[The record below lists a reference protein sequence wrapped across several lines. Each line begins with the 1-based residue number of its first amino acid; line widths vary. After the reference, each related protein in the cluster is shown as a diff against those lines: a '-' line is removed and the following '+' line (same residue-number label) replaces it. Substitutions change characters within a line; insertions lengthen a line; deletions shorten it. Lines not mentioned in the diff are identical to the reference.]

1 VIAGSGMNPRAAANQ
16 GESDKAVMNVKT
28 QRGESTELV
37 DFGREVCGSLSAAC
51 DREWLVTNGIGGFAS
66 GTVAGLITRR
76 YHGLLVAALKPPL
89 GRTLLVAKLEE
100 TAQYDGEEYALFA
113 DRWADGTVNPK
124 GYNHLERFRLEG
136 TTPVWTFACADARLE
151 KRTWMQ
157 AGANTT
163 FVQYSLLSASHPIHF
178 DFKALINYRDYHATT
193 HAGDWRMNVEP
204 VEHGLRIIAFEGAT
218 PFYLLSASAS
228 EEPAHIWYRNF
239 DLLAERERGLDDR
252 EDHLHVGTFHCS
264 LEVGESVTIVCT
276 IEPNVNLD
284 GPAAYERHVAR
295 QRDLLN
301 QWGTLQPELAK
312 LAPPWVEQLVLAAD
326 QFIVKRPLP
335 DEPNACSVIAGYH
348 WFGDWGRDTMVSLPG
363 LTLATGRPQLARSI
377 LHTFSRFVDR
387 GMLPNVFPDAGE
399 TPEYNTV
406 AATLWYFEALR
417 QYYRATADTELLR
430 ELFPT
435 LSGIIDWHQRGT
447 RFGIHVDQNDG
458 LLYAGQAGV
467 QLTWM
472 DAKVG
477 DWVVTPR
484 IGKPIEVNALW
495 LNALV
500 TMAQFARVL
509 GLRTETYE
517 FLARCARDGF
527 KRFWNRSANY
537 CHDVIDGPEPCDSSF
552 RPNQVLAVSL
562 PECPLSDEQRRAVV
576 DACAR
581 HLLTSY
587 GLRSLSAGHANYQ
600 GRYTGGPRE
609 RDGGYHQGTVW
620 GWLLG
625 PFVLA
630 HLRVYGDP
638 IRAAAF
644 LEPIANHLTTCGLG
658 SASEIFDGDAPFT
671 PRGCIA
677 QAWTVAELLRA
688 WTATTEVATALT
700 KKLARGT
707 AERVERVRQGRDIKT
722 NDARVQT

>member
-1 VIAGSGMNPRAAANQ
+1 MIAKSERSAIPAQGASAATIP
-16 GESDKAVMNVKT
+16 SFI
-28 QRGESTELV
+28 
-37 DFGREVCGSLSAAC
+37 DFGRETCCSLDAAS

-66 GTVAGLITRR
+66 GTVAGVITRR

-100 TAQYDGEEYALFA
+100 TVQYNGTEYLLSA
-113 DRWADGTVNPK
+113 DRWVDGTVSPQ
-124 GYNHLERFRLEG
+124 GYKYLEGFCLEG

-151 KRTWMQ
+151 KKIWMQ

-163 FVQYSLLSASHPIHF
+163 FVQYSLISASRPLRLEL
-178 DFKALINYRDYHATT
+178 KALVNYRDYHSTT
-193 HAGDWRMNVEP
+193 HASDWLMNVEQ
-204 VEHGLRIIAFEGAT
+204 VEHGLRIVAFESAT
-218 PFYLLSASAS
+218 PFYLLSASANYERS
-228 EEPAHIWYRNF
+228 NVWYRNY
-239 DLLAERERGLDDR
+239 DLAAERERGLDDR
-252 EDHLHVGTFHCS
+252 EDHLHAGTFRTS
-264 LEVGESVTIVCT
+264 LEAGESVTIVCSVDPQS
-276 IEPNVNLD
+276 ELNGRVAF
-284 GPAAYERHVAR
+284 GRHLAR
-295 QRDLLN
+295 QQDLLD
-301 QWGTLQPELAK
+301 QWTTAQPELAK
-312 LAPPWVEQLVLAAD
+312 QALPWVEQLVLAAD
-326 QFIVKRPLP
+326 QFIVKRPLT
-335 DEPNACSVIAGYH
+335 DEPEAYSLIAGYH
-348 WFGDWGRDTMVSLPG
+348 WFGDWGRDTMIGLPG

-377 LHTFSRFVDR
+377 LRTFGRFVDC
-387 GMLPNVFPDAGE
+387 GMLPNVFPDSGE

-406 AATLWYFEALR
+406 DATLWYFEALR
-417 QYYRATADTELLR
+417 QYYVATADTELLG
-430 ELFPT
+430 ELFPV
-435 LSGIIDWHQRGT
+435 LSEIIEWHQRGT
-447 RFGIHVDQNDG
+447 RFGIRVDPSDG
-458 LLYAGQAGV
+458 LLRAGEPGV

-495 LNALV
+495 LNTLV
-500 TMAQFARVL
+500 TIVGFARAL

-527 KRFWNRSANY
+527 KRFWNETANY
-537 CHDVIDGPEPCDSSF
+537 CYDVIDGPEPCDSSL
-552 RPNQVLAVSL
+552 RPNQILAVSL
-562 PECPLSDEQRRAVV
+562 PECALTAEQQRAVV
-576 DACAR
+576 DACAL

-587 GLRSLSAGHANYQ
+587 GLRSLALGHSNYR
-600 GRYTGGPRE
+600 GRYMGGPRE

-644 LEPIANHLTTCGLG
+644 LEPVANHLKTYGLG

-688 WTATTEVATALT
+688 WTATAAAAATARPKIPALGAAEQVEKARRGKDT
-700 KKLARGT
+700 K
-707 AERVERVRQGRDIKT
+707 IK
-722 NDARVQT
+722 DARI